1 MYLSILRAGVKTTV
15 YGQNSLL
22 FDWNAYN
29 SASNFATKFEMNGLP
44 GLWDVMMTC
53 QFEWDS
59 ANTNRANPIVRAEIN
74 GTTIENEGTE
84 SHYVRMILGRVITV
98 KWHNRRYFNLLDT
111 IAFRTYINIGG
122 TTNFSDLATAS
133 QFNLSDFM
141 FMATYLGPLD
151 EYDKTP

>member
-1 MYLSILRAGVKTTV
+1 
-15 YGQNSLL
+15 
-22 FDWNAYN
+22 
-29 SASNFATKFEMNGLP
+29 
-44 GLWDVMMTC
+44 
-53 QFEWDS
+53 
-59 ANTNRANPIVRAEIN
+59 
-74 GTTIENEGTE
+74 
-84 SHYVRMILGRVITV
+84 VRMQLGRVITV

-122 TTNFSDLATAS
+122 ITNFSDLATAS